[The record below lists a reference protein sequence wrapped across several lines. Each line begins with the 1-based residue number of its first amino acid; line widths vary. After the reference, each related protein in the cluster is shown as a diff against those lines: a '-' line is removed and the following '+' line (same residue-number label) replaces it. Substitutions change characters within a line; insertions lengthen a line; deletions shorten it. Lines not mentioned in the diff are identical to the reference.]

1 MILIGSLVALPFT
14 TEGKADDATPKG
26 HGGAHQGSHCS
37 DDQGVFEVRLVGQAL
52 KDALEH
58 AAAHP
63 TAEALKDAVPVAELA
78 REVAPGQASA
88 NAQQHRLQE

>member
-1 MILIGSLVALPFT
+1 MAWVRVPPWRRDG
-14 TEGKADDATPKG
+14 DD
-26 HGGAHQGSHCS
+26 GAV
-37 DDQGVFEVRLVGQAL
+37 DQGVFEVRLVGQAL

-78 REVAPGQASA
+78 RQVAPGQAGA